1 VYSVPSRDDQEER
14 RNTKPT
20 PTLKWNR
27 AENESTMHFHALIP
41 YKPVNP
47 KTRLAPVMTQ
57 EEREEFAEV
66 MLGDVISAVRKTGCT
81 ATLLCTSKYTCSEA
95 QVVIRKEGLNEAIN
109 WALLQFRC
117 PALIIM
123 SDLPMT
129 TSGSLQRVL
138 STKADMAIVPGLG
151 GGTNVIFVKHPEIFH
166 VEYYNFSYCRHLQIA
181 EELGLTVEIIDS
193 MRLSIDVDEP
203 SDLVELMIQGHGNA
217 REWLY
222 KHGFALSVEDG
233 RVSVMRNGEKIA

>member
-1 VYSVPSRDDQEER
+1 MY
-14 RNTKPT
+14 
-20 PTLKWNR
+20 
-27 AENESTMHFHALIP
+27 FHALIP
-41 YKPVNP
+41 FTPVNP
-47 KTRLAPVMTQ
+47 KTRLASVMTQ

-81 ATLLCTSKYTCSEA
+81 ATLLCTSRYMCNEA
-95 QVVIRKEGLNEAIN
+95 LVAIRKEGLNEAIN
-109 WALLQFRC
+109 WALPQFHC

-129 TSGSLQRVL
+129 TPGSLQRVL

-166 VEYYNFSYCRHLQIA
+166 VEYYGFSYRRHLQIA
-181 EELGLTVEIIDS
+181 DELGLTVEIIDS
-193 MRLSIDVDEP
+193 MRMSTDVDEP
-203 SDLVELMIQGHGNA
+203 SDLVELMIHGHGNA

-222 KHGFALSVEDG
+222 EHGFALSVENG